1 MIEEQYIVPTQVRT
15 NNVHVSV
22 VPVAVGG
29 AVGVGEEGGGEVSD
43 EGEGEEDGGAHHP
56 AQLRYS
62 PRQR

>member
-1 MIEEQYIVPTQVRT
+1 MRT

-29 AVGVGEEGGGEVSD
+29 AVGVGEEGGREVSD